1 MVSRLGIGNIMS
13 RQCKWRGAR
22 QIKMPPS
29 MSAPHQN
36 IIVSTIKQL
45 TTNIQVAVFTRS
57 SLTVIKVICQSEIIL
72 YISFRD
78 KYTNHK
84 PKCRLLG
91 KKLSP

>member
-1 MVSRLGIGNIMS
+1 
-13 RQCKWRGAR
+13 
-22 QIKMPPS
+22 

-84 PKCRLLG
+84 PKYHLLS
-91 KKLSP
+91 KKLLLKIPTEKKSSKKLYVKNTRGLRYLGG